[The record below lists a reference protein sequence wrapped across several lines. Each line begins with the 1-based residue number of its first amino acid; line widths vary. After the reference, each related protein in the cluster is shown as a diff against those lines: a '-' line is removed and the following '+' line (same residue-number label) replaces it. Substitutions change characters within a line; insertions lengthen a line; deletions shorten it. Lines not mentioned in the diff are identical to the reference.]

1 MTTCGPSLF
10 QIKAMKF
17 KFLVVFLLFSVPAMA
32 QNVVDPA
39 PPKVEKLSEITPPDA
54 KPQPELKFHKAP
66 KPLSPNAVTHEW
78 RSFLGP
84 NLNAT
89 SSETPLLKK
98 FDTAPTLVWEVT
110 KGQGYAAPAIVNG
123 RVLLFHRVGGE
134 EVIECLDAQS
144 GQRFWKYAYASNYRD
159 RYGFNPG
166 PRCQPV
172 SDGDWVYTFG
182 AGGRLHCLKLAT
194 GQVLWQRDLV
204 REFSIKQNFFGVGAT
219 PLIEGDTLIINIG
232 ADGGPCVAGFDKRS
246 GKMLWGAGKEWG
258 PSYASPIAA
267 TVHGKRRVFVFAG
280 GESEPPTGGLL
291 CIDPQNGKV
300 EGQFSWRGDRYE
312 SVNASSP
319 LIIGNQV
326 YISEC
331 YGAGGA
337 LLDVLPDGSLR
348 EVWHNENLNTHFMT
362 AIHKDGYLYG
372 VDGHGPG
379 NAPLVC
385 IELKTGKEMW
395 RYQPIWEEEIA
406 NPTKRGA
413 KKWKYISGLA
423 SLLLVDGRCLMQ
435 GDSGHLVWLDLNP
448 KEYKELSLVHL
459 FTARETWAMP
469 SLSRGLLYIVQNEPA
484 DDETPP
490 RLLCYDLRG

>member
-1 MTTCGPSLF
+1 M
-10 QIKAMKF
+10 MKF
-17 KFLVVFLLFSVPAMA
+17 KFFAIFLLFSLPSLA
-32 QNVVDPA
+32 QNFVDPA
-39 PPKVEKLSEITPPDA
+39 PPKVEKLAEIAPPVA
-54 KPQPELKFHKAP
+54 QKQAELKFHQGP
-66 KPLSPNAVTHEW
+66 KTLSPNAKTHDW
-78 RSFLGP
+78 RTFLGP
-84 NLNAT
+84 NMNAT
-89 SSETPLLKK
+89 SEETPLLKK
-98 FDTAPTLVWEVT
+98 FGPNAPALVWEVT
-110 KGQGYAAPAIVNG
+110 KGEGYAAPAIINDRAV
-123 RVLLFHRVGGE
+123 LFHRVE
-134 EVIECLDAQS
+134 NNEVVECLNAEN
-144 GQRFWKYAYASNYRD
+144 GERFWKYAYPSSYRD

-182 AGGRLHCLKLAT
+182 VGGQLHCLKLTT

-204 REFSIKQNFFGVGAT
+204 KEFGIKQNFFGVGAT
-219 PLIEGDTLIINIG
+219 PLLEGDKLIINVG
-232 ADGGPCVAGFDKRS
+232 ADGGPCVAAFDKRS

-258 PSYASPIAA
+258 PSYASPVAA

-319 LIIGNQV
+319 LVIGNQV

-337 LLDVLPDGSLR
+337 LLDILPDGSLR
-348 EVWHNENLNTHFMT
+348 KVWDNQNLNTHFMT
-362 AIHKDGYLYG
+362 AIHKEGYLYG

-379 NAPLVC
+379 DAPLVC

-406 NPTKRGA
+406 NPAKRGA
-413 KKWKYISGLA
+413 KTWKYISGLA

-435 GDSGHLVWLDLNP
+435 SDSGFLALLDLNP
-448 KEYKELSLVHL
+448 KEYKELERAHL
-459 FTARETWAMP
+459 FNARETWAMP
-469 SLSRGLLYIVQNEPA
+469 SLSRGLLYVVQNDRSE
-484 DDETPP
+484 ETPT
-490 RLLCYDLRG
+490 RLMCYDLRG